1 MVAAAL
7 TSCEKDQN
15 MNNPFFEDWTL
26 PHGAVPFDQIKTEHY
41 KPAILKAIEEEDQ
54 EIDAIAN
61 NPEAP
66 TFANTVEALEYTG
79 QLLEKVGGVFYN
91 MLECDGTDDML
102 ALAEEMQ
109 PIYSQHQLNIALN
122 EKLFERVETVWNEY
136 KAKDF
141 EGLTV
146 AQQRMLKDHYE
157 GYLKAGATLK
167 GEARERWRKV
177 SARLDSLTLA
187 YGQNVQKAT
196 GEWSYQLDPE
206 KGDLAGLPDFAADA
220 YKQNGYKLTLL
231 APSYRPFMTYSSRRD
246 LREMLYKAYNQRC
259 YGGKYDNTQNI
270 QEIAKLRQE
279 KADLLGFQ
287 SFADMR
293 LTNTMAKTPESV
305 NNLLNTLLN
314 AYKAAGTSDVKE
326 VAALARKDG
335 IDQLMP
341 WDFSYYSEKLKKEK
355 FNVNDAMV
363 KPFFSLEKVKE
374 GVFGLAK
381 TLYGVTFRKLD
392 VPVYN
397 PDVECFE
404 VIDKDSTYL
413 GLLYTDFFPRETK
426 RPGAWMTEFR
436 GQKRNPVTGADE
448 RPIVQIVMS
457 FTKPVGNPGEEGYTP
472 SLLTYDEVETFLH
485 EFGHSLHGLLTKC
498 TYPSQSGT
506 SVAHDFVELPSQFN
520 ENFLGKKEFLDT
532 FAADWQTGEKIPQEL
547 IDRLHEA
554 SAFQAG
560 YLCLRQLSFGMLDM
574 AFHSLGRTEKNA
586 DFRVQDF
593 EYKPTERFPQLADI
607 EKFEEQAMLPTQ
619 LLPHVEGTM
628 MCTSF
633 THIFSGGYA
642 AGYYGYKWAEVL
654 DADAFA
660 VFEREGLSNPETAA
674 RFRHL
679 LESGDTVDP
688 AELYRQFKGEDPS
701 IEALMKRDGILK

>member
-1 MVAAAL
+1 MIAAL
-7 TSCEKDQN
+7 TSCEKDET
-15 MNNPFFEDWTL
+15 MNNPFFEEWTL
-26 PHGAVPFDQIKTEHY
+26 PHGAIPFDRIQAEHY
-41 KPAILKAIEEEDQ
+41 KPALLKGMEEEDR
-54 EIDAIAN
+54 EIEAIAN
-61 NPEAP
+61 NPESP
-66 TFANTVEALEYTG
+66 TFENTIEALDYTG
-79 QLLEKVGGVFYN
+79 ALLKKVGGVFYN
-91 MLECDGTDDML
+91 MLECDGTDDL
-102 ALAEEMQ
+102 LNLAEEIQ
-109 PIYSQHQLNIALN
+109 PQYSQHELNIALN
-122 EKLFERVETVWNEY
+122 EKLFERVRIVWEEY

-141 EGLTV
+141 EGLSV
-146 AQQRMLKDHYE
+146 AQQRLLKDRYE
-157 GYLKAGATLK
+157 GYLKAGATLQ

-177 SARLDSLTLA
+177 SEQLDSLTLA

-196 GEWSYQLDPE
+196 GDWSYQLDPD
-206 KGDLAGLPDFAADA
+206 KGDLEGLPAFAADA
-220 YKQNGYKLTLL
+220 YKQNDYKLTLL
-231 APSYRPFMTYSSRRD
+231 APSYRPFMMYSSRRD
-246 LREMLYKAYNQRC
+246 LREMLYKAYNSRC
-259 YGGKYDNTQNI
+259 TSGKYDNTENI
-270 QEIAKLRQE
+270 RKIALLRQE

-293 LTNTMAKTPESV
+293 LTNTMAKTPEAV
-305 NNLLNTLLN
+305 NNLLNTLLQ
-314 AYKAAGTSDVKE
+314 AYKQAGCDDVKE
-326 VAALARKDG
+326 VATLAQKDG
-335 IDQLMP
+335 IDTLMP
-341 WDFSYYSEKLKKEK
+341 WDFSYYSEQLKKEK

-363 KPFFSLEKVKE
+363 KPFFSLEKVKK
-374 GVFGLAK
+374 GVFGLAN
-381 TLYGVTFRKLD
+381 TLYGVTFHKID

-404 VIDKDSTYL
+404 VIDRDSTFL

-436 GQKRNPVTGADE
+436 SQQRNPQTGADE

-457 FTKPVGNPGEEGYTP
+457 FTKPVGQPDEEGYTP
-472 SLLTYDEVETFLH
+472 SLLTYDEAETFLH

-532 FAADWQTGEKIPQEL
+532 FAEDWQTGEKIPQQL

-554 SAFQAG
+554 STFQAG

-574 AFHSLGRTEKNA
+574 AFHSLGRTEKNK
-586 DFRVQDF
+586 DFQVQDF
-593 EYKPTERFPQLADI
+593 EVKPTERFPQLKDV
-607 EKFEEQAMLPTQ
+607 EGFEEKAMEPTQ
-619 LLPHVEGTM
+619 LLPHVDGTM
-628 MCTSF
+628 MCSAF

-660 VFEREGLSNPETAA
+660 VFEREGLSNPQTAA

-679 LESGDTVDP
+679 LESGDTIDP